1 MLAEAANRPVV
12 TGPQAV
18 LQRIGGGGG
27 VPRRVVTLSLAE
39 GDVAVLD
46 RLARAYGSRSRA
58 VRELLRQAACAGVQD
73 GPMMEELR
81 RLSCEVAAL
90 RGLVEQLQYPGRAET
105 AVATPALDQAAPVES
120 APVPETSAAEKE
132 LDDDHKVRKVI
143 DALLSMSRTA
153 KG

>member
-1 MLAEAANRPVV
+1 
-12 TGPQAV
+12 
-18 LQRIGGGGG
+18 
-27 VPRRVVTLSLAE
+27 
-39 GDVAVLD
+39 
-46 RLARAYGSRSRA
+46 
-58 VRELLRQAACAGVQD
+58 
-73 GPMMEELR
+73 MMEELR